1 MSVIAHDL
9 LEEHV
14 LEIVREARDE
24 IVGLTGELIR
34 CDTTARDVGDP
45 ARDEERLQRLLAA
58 HLASLGADVDVWEPH
73 DTGTGNRFIPDHL
86 EFRGRP
92 QLLARLS
99 GAGAG
104 PTLLLNGHI
113 DAVDV
118 EPREQWSSD
127 PFAPEVREGR
137 LYGRGAADMK
147 GGIAAQLVALESLRR
162 AGVRLAGDV
171 LFSAVT
177 DEESSGAGAWAT
189 IEHGLAA
196 DAGIV
201 GEPTGFDAWV
211 ACRGILKP
219 RITLEGRAGH
229 SQMPQVDWRQ
239 GGAVNAIE
247 KQAPVLAAIAEL
259 RAEWS
264 TRDDHQHPY
273 LAPGDIVPVL
283 VSGGT
288 WDVTY
293 PASCTLVCDVHY
305 LPGHFHEDFHAEAV
319 KREIMA
325 KITAVA
331 ADDTW
336 LAEHPPRFHWEWDV
350 PPAEIPADSPL
361 VRVALGAGSAVG
373 RPGAVGGLN
382 SWHDA
387 AFFTRFGGVPTFSYG
402 GGSLMTAHAVD
413 ECVPVDDLVDHCGA
427 VALTTMRYCGV
438 A

>member
-1 MSVIAHDL
+1 MSVVARAL
-9 LEEHV
+9 LEERV
-14 LEIVREARDE
+14 LEMVRDGREE
-24 IVGLTGELIR
+24 IVGLAGELIR
-34 CDTTARDVGDP
+34 YDTTARDVGDE
-45 ARDEERLQRLLAA
+45 ARDEERLQVLLATR
-58 HLASLGADVDVWEPH
+58 LASLGADVDLWEPP

-86 EFRGRP
+86 DFRGRP

-99 GAGAG
+99 GGGDG

-118 EPREQWSSD
+118 EPRKQWSSD

-137 LYGRGAADMK
+137 LYGRGATDMK
-147 GGIAAQLVALESLRR
+147 GGVAAQLVALECLRR

-177 DEESSGAGAWAT
+177 DEESSGAGAWTT
-189 IEHGLAA
+189 IEHGLEA
-196 DAGIV
+196 DAGVV

-247 KQAPVLAAIAEL
+247 KQAPVLAAIAAL
-259 RAEWS
+259 RAEWRI
-264 TRDDHQHPY
+264 RDDHRHPY

-293 PASCTLVCDVHY
+293 PASCTIVCDVHY
-305 LPGHFHEDFHAEAV
+305 LPGHFHEDSHAEAV
-319 KREIMA
+319 KREIVE
-325 KITAVA
+325 KITAA
-331 ADDTW
+331 AAVDPW
-336 LAEHPPRFHWEWDV
+336 LAEHPPHFAWEWDV

-361 VRVALGAGSAVG
+361 VSIALGAGSTAG

-387 AFFTRFGGVPTFSYG
+387 AFFTLFGGIPTFSYG

-413 ECVPVDDLVDHCGA
+413 ECVLVDDLVDHCGA
-427 VALTTMRYCGV
+427 VALTAMRYCGV
-438 A
+438 T